1 MYIKIKNAYVSP
13 LGMLLHAMELNI
25 KESRMR
31 TRFIKLLEDHEVNII
46 YPEKKMILET
56 YCTKNDRGKPLMRDQ
71 ERGVYLFEDPDEE
84 QLALEALTELLNE
97 QLIIE
102 LTEQNKEMIVTIGN
116 LLLNSDDIKVSSSM
130 ADMVDEWCTIF
141 EDAIEYYNSK

>member
-1 MYIKIKNAYVSP
+1 MYIKIKNAYVNP

-31 TRFIKLLEDHEVNII
+31 TRFVKLLEEQETNII

-56 YCTKNDRGKPLMRDQ
+56 YCTKNDNGKPLMRDREQ
-71 ERGVYLFEDPDEE
+71 GLYLFEDPEE
-84 QLALEALTELLNE
+84 EEKAVEALNDLLNE

-102 LTEQNKEMIVTIGN
+102 LTEQNKDMIITVGG
-116 LLLNSDDIKVSSSM
+116 LLLDGEGIKVSSSV
-130 ADMVDEWCTIF
+130 ADMVDEWCSIF
-141 EDAIEYYNSK
+141 EDAILYYNK